1 MLTME
6 LNIMDSITIIRPDD
20 WHLHLRDDQAL
31 VTSVPAAARG
41 FGRGII
47 MPNLTPSGHQSCS
60 S

>member
-1 MLTME
+1 
-6 LNIMDSITIIRPDD
+6 MDSITIIRPDD

-47 MPNLTPSGHQSCS
+47 MPNLTPPVTKVGLASDYRDIGH
-60 S
+60 